1 MNETTNIPAILRGK
15 PQGTKLHDLVR
26 GIDVFLNNVVDGC
39 DKVCCTFDKSGLQK
53 LHYSS
58 KGTLLG
64 FEDGMVILVPSKL
77 MRDWSK
83 FAWKKGDILVSK
95 HGTTEVVFDCFD
107 NDTYE
112 TFKGKH
118 ALKTI
123 EGEAEYKG
131 ESDDGYDFYTE
142 NYYLESED
150 AALNYIHIIEK
161 ILGGKLNL
169 KTLEIEKQTEFKDGD
184 IVVTDAVPS
193 MCYSKC
199 IFILKGDL
207 NTGESRANSYVFFN
221 INNNH
226 ISYDVFDTIERDRNI
241 HLATDSEKQQ
251 LFDALEKE
259 GKAWD
264 AEKKQVVR
272 LQVSGKLYYFEME
285 NELAYIAKLKKAK
298 GGKYTFESNVSWCPR
313 NSTNGYDYEEGS
325 FIVSD
330 KDCYGFREANADEC
344 KIFEKFLVEQA
355 MKSFKFKA
363 LDYVLAKNITCYES
377 NAWNLFQYAYRNKDG
392 VHIMVGGAAFLQCIP
407 YIGNEDLLGTTKL
420 YSTKK

>member
-26 GIDVFLNNVVDGC
+26 GTDVFLNNVVDGC
-39 DKVCCTFDKSGLQK
+39 DKVCCTFVKNESQK
-53 LHYSS
+53 LHYSP
-58 KGTLLG
+58 KGTLVG
-64 FEDGMVILVPSKL
+64 FEDGMVILVPSET
-77 MRDWSK
+77 MQDWAK
-83 FAWKKGDILVSK
+83 FAWKKGDVLVNKDGDVHIIFERFVDDTYCSFVGK
-95 HGTTEVVFDCFD
+95 YYLWKEN
-107 NDTYE
+107 NDTEHFYKNE
-112 TFKGKH
+112 RLLTSDFQKAGK
-118 ALKTI
+118 
-123 EGEAEYKG
+123 
-131 ESDDGYDFYTE
+131 
-142 NYYLESED
+142 D
-150 AALNYIHIIEK
+150 AAQTYINAIEK
-161 ILGGKLNL
+161 RLGGKLNRE
-169 KTLEIEKQTEFKDGD
+169 TLEIEKAQPEFKDGD
-184 IVVTDAVPS
+184 IVVTNAVPS
-193 MCYSKC
+193 LCYSKC

-226 ISYDVFDTIERDRNI
+226 ISYDVLDTIERDRNI
-241 HLATDSEKQQ
+241 HLATEEEKKQ
-251 LFDALEKE
+251 LFDAIEKD

-344 KIFEKFLVEQA
+344 KIFEKFIVEHA

-377 NAWNLFQYAYRNKDG
+377 NAWNIFQYAYQNKDG
-392 VHIMVGGAAFLQCIP
+392 AHIMVGGAAFLQCIP
-407 YIGNEDLLGTTKL
+407 YVGNEDLLGTTKL

>member
-26 GIDVFLNNVVDGC
+26 GTDVFLNNVVDGC
-39 DKVCCTFDKSGLQK
+39 DKVCCTFVKNGSQK

-58 KGTLLG
+58 KGTLVG

-107 NDTYE
+107 GDTYE

-123 EGEAEYKG
+123 EGEVEYKG

-150 AALNYIHIIEK
+150 ASLNYIHIIEK

-169 KTLEIEKQTEFKDGD
+169 KTLEIEKTQPDFKDGD
-184 IVVTDAVPS
+184 IVFEEGNRNYCSAIGV
-193 MCYSKC
+193 
-199 IFILKGDL
+199 LKKDEQGC
-207 NTGESRANSYVFFN
+207 FM
-221 INNNH
+221 
-226 ISYDVFDTIERDRNI
+226 FDTFLTKDKVCYNSEYIYLPIR
-241 HLATDSEKQQ
+241 LATEEEKKQ
-251 LFDALEKE
+251 FFSALEKD

-264 AEKKQVVR
+264 AEKKQVIR

-344 KIFEKFLVEQA
+344 KIFEKFIVEHA

-377 NAWNLFQYAYRNKDG
+377 NAWNIFQYAYQNKDG
-392 VHIMVGGAAFLQCIP
+392 AHIMVGGAAFLQCIP
-407 YIGNEDLLGTTKL
+407 YVGNEDLLGTTKL

>member
-39 DKVCCTFDKSGLQK
+39 DKICCTFDKSGLQK

-58 KGTLLG
+58 NGTLVG

-169 KTLEIEKQTEFKDGD
+169 KTLEIEKQPEFKDGD

-207 NTGESRANSYVFFN
+207 NTGENRANSYVFFN

-226 ISYDVFDTIERDRNI
+226 ISYDVLDTIERDRNI

-251 LFDALEKE
+251 LFDAIKKD

-285 NELAYIAKLKKAK
+285 NELAYIAKLKETK

-344 KIFEKFLVEQA
+344 KIFEKFLVEHA
-355 MKSFKFKA
+355 MESFKFKT

-377 NAWNLFQYAYRNKDG
+377 NAWNIFQYAYQNKDG

-407 YIGNEDLLGTTKL
+407 YVGNEDLLGTTKL